1 MGVPMERR
9 LRRADSFVQHLAQHG
24 VAHRPVGQAVE
35 RGDHR
40 HLDRIP
46 GERAASVRAQGG
58 QAALEP
64 LNELA
69 VKTQFD
75 RAGTR
80 EGAVGLA
87 ARDEDSVD
95 VSLPSPANA
104 GQRESLPA
112 AQLVL
117 HPRRAPA
124 SRDVGRGE
132 ANGDDAFQ
140 AQRLDARD
148 ELLASVDHH
157 TCRCPPGGSVEGQLL
172 EQRSAVQVWQLA
184 GRAAIQVQDVEHLKD
199 CRGEGATAGE
209 AGAKPGEIRAAIRPQ
224 AHELA
229 VENHPTLA
237 ELAGDIGQFGK
248 VL

>member
-87 ARDEDSVD
+87 ARDE
-95 VSLPSPANA
+95 
-104 GQRESLPA
+104 
-112 AQLVL
+112 
-117 HPRRAPA
+117 
-124 SRDVGRGE
+124 
-132 ANGDDAFQ
+132 
-140 AQRLDARD
+140 
-148 ELLASVDHH
+148 LLAPVDHH

-184 GRAAIQVQDVEHLKD
+184 GRAAIQVQDVEHLEQ
-199 CRGEGATAGE
+199 RGRAASSTGE